1 MNGLDRQSRI
11 VLEEFARA
19 IDRRV
24 FLRRAFTAL
33 FAVVTASARAPV
45 AFAYLTAACTGRSEE
60 SCSPSSTVL
69 RRVGGQ
75 LLPGKAGGHI
85 FIYPTANNEERVF
98 RVGVPEKV
106 LLFLD
111 NIGDSPP
118 RLLSVKGRNLT
129 DGQSRAFDFSLQFS
143 NFGPHWGENVVFPTP
158 GCWELSVDEP
168 DNKGT
173 IVIEVR

>member
-33 FAVVTASARAPV
+33 FA
-45 AFAYLTAACTGRSEE
+45 AFAYLMAACTGRSEV

-98 RVGVPEKV
+98 RAGVPEKL
-106 LLFLD
+106 LLFLV